1 MRLVLVGPPGAGKGT
16 QAQLLTERLGIP
28 KISTGE
34 MLRDAAEAGTALG
47 LEAKHLTD
55 QGLLAPDSMILKM
68 VRVRLT
74 QPDTGRGY
82 LLDGFPRTVSQAEG
96 LEAFLLVQGQKLDA
110 VVNLRV
116 PETTIIERISCRRVC
131 PNCHESYHLLS
142 RPPKVAETCDNCGH
156 HLCQRDDDRSDVVR
170 ARLQVYHDRTEPVL
184 GYYRARGLVVDVD
197 GTRPVSEVTET
208 IVESLNGRS

>member
-47 LEAKHLTD
+47 LEAKRLTD
-55 QGLLAPDSMILKM
+55 QGLLAPDSMILQM

-74 QPDTGRGY
+74 QPDAVRGY
-82 LLDGFPRTVSQAEG
+82 LLDGFPRTVAQAEG

-110 VVNLRV
+110 VINLEV
-116 PETTIIERISCRRVC
+116 SEGVIVERISCRRVC
-131 PNCHESYHLLS
+131 PNCHESYHLIS
-142 RPPKVAETCDNCGH
+142 RPPKVDETCDSCGTK
-156 HLCQRDDDRSDVVR
+156 LVQRADDRSEVVR
-170 ARLQVYHDRTEPVL
+170 ERLRVYRERTEPVL
-184 GYYRARGLVVDVD
+184 DFYRGRGLVHGVN
-197 GTRPVSEVTET
+197 GTLPVNDVTET
-208 IVESLNGRS
+208 ILHILEVG